1 MRPFRIPY
9 LILSSCLLL
18 PIAIGILSC
27 SPSYKQMQSAP
38 DSYRDADVNVL
49 QKFKPAFTVAL
60 YNTTVDVVGNH
71 LSGLLLIKK
80 MPDSST
86 RMVFSNEMGFS
97 FFDFEF
103 KPDGDFKVYSIMKK
117 LNKKSVIKT
126 LQHDFELVLMN
137 NLNNSKAFVKT
148 NEGLIYFIFPQNK
161 GFNYYITNQTGS
173 ELVRM
178 ERASNK
184 KTIVE
189 AVMQNYQNGIP
200 DTIGISHKTFEFN
213 IGLKRIER

>member
-1 MRPFRIPY
+1 MRPFRIIY
-9 LILSSCLLL
+9 LILSSCLLFVV
-18 PIAIGILSC
+18 SC
-27 SPSYKQMQSAP
+27 SPSYQQMQSAT
-38 DSYRDADVNVL
+38 ADVNVL

-60 YNTTVDVVGNH
+60 YNTTVDVMSNH

-86 RMVFSNEMGFS
+86 RVVFSNEMGLG

-103 KPDGDFKVYSIMKK
+103 APDGSFKIYSIMKK

-137 NLNNSKAFVKT
+137 NLDNTKAVVKI
-148 NEGLIYFIFPQNK
+148 NEGLTYFIFPQSK
-161 GFNYYITNQTGS
+161 GFNYYITNQSGD

-184 KTIVE
+184 KIIVE
-189 AVMQNYQNGIP
+189 AVMKNYINGIP

>member
-1 MRPFRIPY
+1 MLPYRITY
-9 LILSSCLLL
+9 LILSSSLF
-18 PIAIGILSC
+18 IVLSC
-27 SPSYKQMQSAP
+27 SPAHQQMQSA
-38 DSYRDADVNVL
+38 SADVNLL

-86 RMVFSNEMGFS
+86 RLVFSNEMGFS

-103 KPDGDFKVYSIMKK
+103 AADGKFKVYSITK
-117 LNKKSVIKT
+117 LMNKKSVIKT
-126 LQHDFELVLMN
+126 LQHNFELILMN
-137 NLNNSKAFVKT
+137 NLDNSRASVRTKD
-148 NEGLIYFIFPQNK
+148 GLIYFVFPKTK
-161 GFNYYITNQTGS
+161 GFNYYITNKSGD
-173 ELVRM
+173 ELLRM

-189 AVMQNYQNGIP
+189 AVMKDYIGGIP

>member
-1 MRPFRIPY
+1 MLPLPMRY
-9 LILSSCLLL
+9 LLL
-18 PIAIGILSC
+18 ISGLFVLLNC
-27 SPSYKQMQSAP
+27 SPVYKQMQSATA
-38 DSYRDADVNVL
+38 DAGIL
-49 QKFKPAFTVAL
+49 QKFKPAFTVVL

-80 MPDSST
+80 MPDSTT
-86 RMVFSNEMGFS
+86 RMVFSNEMGFT

-103 KPDGDFKVYSIMKK
+103 ADDGNFKVYSIIKK
-117 LNKKSVIKT
+117 LNKRSVLKT
-126 LQHDFELVLMN
+126 LQRDFELILMN
-137 NLNNSKAFVKT
+137 RLDNSTASVRTKD
-148 NEGLIYFIFPQNK
+148 GLTYFIFPQTK
-161 GFNYYITNQTGS
+161 GFNYYITNQTGD

-178 ERASNK
+178 ERTSNK

-189 AVMQNYQNGIP
+189 AVMKNYINGIP

>member
-1 MRPFRIPY
+1 
-9 LILSSCLLL
+9 
-18 PIAIGILSC
+18 
-27 SPSYKQMQSAP
+27 
-38 DSYRDADVNVL
+38 
-49 QKFKPAFTVAL
+49 
-60 YNTTVDVVGNH
+60 
-71 LSGLLLIKK
+71 
-80 MPDSST
+80 
-86 RMVFSNEMGFS
+86 MVFSNEMGLG

-103 KPDGDFKVYSIMKK
+103 AADGSFKVYSIMKK

-137 NLNNSKAFVKT
+137 NLVNSKAIVKT
-148 NEGLIYFIFPQNK
+148 NEGLTYFIFPQSK
-161 GFNYYITNQTGS
+161 GFNYYITNQSGD
-173 ELVRM
+173 ELVRL

-189 AVMQNYQNGIP
+189 AVMKNYIGGIP

>member
-9 LILSSCLLL
+9 LILISSLVILL
-18 PIAIGILSC
+18 GC
-27 SPSYKQMQSAP
+27 SPSYKQMQSAV
-38 DSYRDADVNVL
+38 ADVSVL

-86 RMVFSNEMGFS
+86 RMVFSNEMGLS

-103 KPDGDFKVYSIMKK
+103 KAGGDFKVYSIMKK
-117 LNKKSVIKT
+117 LDKKSVIKT
-126 LQHDFELVLMN
+126 LQHDFELILMN
-137 NLNNSKAFVKT
+137 NLDNSKAIVKF
-148 NEGLIYFIFPQNK
+148 NEGLTYFIFPQSK
-161 GFNYYITNQTGS
+161 GYNYYITNQNGN

-189 AVMQNYQNGIP
+189 AVMKNYLNGIP

>member
-1 MRPFRIPY
+1 
-9 LILSSCLLL
+9 
-18 PIAIGILSC
+18 
-27 SPSYKQMQSAP
+27 MQSAT
-38 DSYRDADVNVL
+38 ADVNVL
-49 QKFKPAFTVAL
+49 QKFQPNFTVAL
-60 YNTTVDVVGNH
+60 YNTSVDVMDNH

-86 RMVFSNEMGFS
+86 RMVFSNEMGVG

-103 KPDGDFKVYSIMKK
+103 KPGGDFKVYSIMKK

-126 LQHDFELVLMN
+126 LRHDFELILMN
-137 NLNNSKAFVKT
+137 NLDNSKAVVKT
-148 NEGLIYFIFPQNK
+148 NEGLTYFIFPQTK
-161 GFNYYITNQTGS
+161 GFNYYITNHSGT

-184 KTIVE
+184 KVIVE
-189 AVMQNYQNGIP
+189 ALMKNYINGIP

>member
-1 MRPFRIPY
+1 M
-9 LILSSCLLL
+9 L
-18 PIAIGILSC
+18 GC
-27 SPSYKQMQSAP
+27 SPAHQQMQSP
-38 DSYRDADVNVL
+38 DSYQYVDVNVL

-86 RMVFSNEMGFS
+86 RMVFSNEMGLG

-103 KPDGDFKVYSIMKK
+103 KPDGEFKVYSIMKK
-117 LNKKSVIKT
+117 LNKRTVIKT

-137 NLNNSKAFVKT
+137 NLDNSKATVKS
-148 NEGLIYFIFPQNK
+148 NEGLTYFIFPQSK
-161 GFNYYITNQTGS
+161 GYNYYITNQSGN
-173 ELVRM
+173 ELLRM

-184 KTIVE
+184 KAIVE
-189 AVMQNYQNGIP
+189 AVMKNYAGGIP

>member
-1 MRPFRIPY
+1 MLPSRIPY
-9 LILSSCLLL
+9 LILSSCLFC
-18 PIAIGILSC
+18 ILAC
-27 SPSYKQMQSAP
+27 SPAHKQMQTATA
-38 DSYRDADVNVL
+38 DAHIL
-49 QKFKPAFTVAL
+49 QKFKPVFTVVL

-86 RMVFSNEMGFS
+86 RVVFSSETGFT

-103 KPDGDFKVYSIMKK
+103 AANGDFKVHFVIKK
-117 LNKKSVIKT
+117 MNKKSVIKT

-137 NLNNSKAFVKT
+137 TVNYSESSVRT
-148 NEGLIYFIFPQNK
+148 NKRELYFIFPQTK
-161 GFNYYITNQTGS
+161 GFNQYITNAEGT
-173 ELVRM
+173 EMVRM

-184 KTIVE
+184 KVIVE
-189 AVMQNYQNGIP
+189 AVMKNYINGIP

-213 IGLKRIER
+213 IGLKRIERNAAE

>member
-1 MRPFRIPY
+1 MQTSRITF
-9 LILSSCLLL
+9 LKLSSCLLL
-18 PIAIGILSC
+18 VIGLLLGC
-27 SPSYKQMQSAP
+27 SPAHQQMQS
-38 DSYRDADVNVL
+38 STKEISIL

-71 LSGLLLIKK
+71 LSGLLLVKK

-86 RMVFSNEMGFS
+86 RLVFSNEMGFT

-103 KPDGDFKVYSIMKK
+103 AADGTFKVYSIIKK
-117 LNKKSVIKT
+117 LNKRSVIKT

-137 NLNNSKAFVKT
+137 NLDKSKATVKT
-148 NEGLIYFIFPQNK
+148 NAGLIYFIFPQTK
-161 GFNYYITNQTGS
+161 GYNYYITNQSGG

-178 ERASNK
+178 ERSSGK

-189 AVMQNYQNGIP
+189 AVMKNYINGIP

-213 IGLKRIER
+213 IGLKRLER

>member
-1 MRPFRIPY
+1 
-9 LILSSCLLL
+9 LILSSCL
-18 PIAIGILSC
+18 PIAPIVIGGILLSC
-27 SPSYKQMQSAP
+27 SPAHLQMQS
-38 DSYRDADVNVL
+38 SDADKSGL

-60 YNTTVDVVGNH
+60 YSTTVDVVGNH

-86 RMVFSNEMGFS
+86 RIVFSNEMGLT

-103 KPDGDFKVYSIMKK
+103 AADGNFKVYSIIKK
-117 LNKKSVIKT
+117 LDKRSVIKT
-126 LQHDFELVLMN
+126 LRYDFELILMN
-137 NLNNSKAFVKT
+137 RLDNTKASVKT
-148 NEGLIYFIFPQNK
+148 AGGLIYFIFSQNK
-161 GFNYYITNQTGS
+161 GYNYYITNS
-173 ELVRM
+173 IVDELVRM

-184 KTIVE
+184 KTILE
-189 AVMQNYQNGIP
+189 AVMKNYISGIP

>member
-1 MRPFRIPY
+1 MLPYRITY
-9 LILSSCLLL
+9 LILSSCLL
-18 PIAIGILSC
+18 IMLSC
-27 SPSYKQMQSAP
+27 SPAHQQMQTAS
-38 DSYRDADVNVL
+38 ADVNLL

-86 RMVFSNEMGFS
+86 RIVFSNEMGFS

-103 KPDGDFKVYSIMKK
+103 AADGKFKVYSITKQM
-117 LNKKSVIKT
+117 NKKSVIKT
-126 LQHDFELVLMN
+126 LQHDFELILMN
-137 NLNNSKAFVKT
+137 NLDNSKASVQSKDGLTYFV
-148 NEGLIYFIFPQNK
+148 FPQTK
-161 GFNYYITNQTGS
+161 GFNYYITNQSGNN
-173 ELVRM
+173 LVRM
-178 ERASNK
+178 ERASDK

-189 AVMQNYQNGIP
+189 AVMKNYVGGIP

>member
-9 LILSSCLLL
+9 LILSSCLLFV
-18 PIAIGILSC
+18 LSC
-27 SPSYKQMQSAP
+27 SPSYRQMQSAV
-38 DSYRDADVNVL
+38 ADVNLL
-49 QKFKPAFTVAL
+49 QKFKPAFTVVL

-103 KPDGDFKVYSIMKK
+103 AADGKFKVYSITKQM
-117 LNKKSVIKT
+117 NKKSVIKT
-126 LQHDFELVLMN
+126 LQHDFELILMN
-137 NLNNSKAFVKT
+137 NPDKSKAVVKT
-148 NEGLIYFIFPQNK
+148 NEGLNYFIFPQTK
-161 GFNYYITNQTGS
+161 GYNYYITNQGGD

-184 KTIVE
+184 KTVVE
-189 AVMQNYQNGIP
+189 AVMKNYQNGIP

-213 IGLKRIER
+213 ISLKRIER

>member
-1 MRPFRIPY
+1 MLPLRIPY
-9 LILSSCLLL
+9 LILSSSLLF
-18 PIAIGILSC
+18 ILSC
-27 SPSYKQMQSAP
+27 SPAHQQMQSAA
-38 DSYRDADVNVL
+38 ADVNLL

-103 KPDGDFKVYSIMKK
+103 AADGSFKVYSIIKK

-126 LQHDFELVLMN
+126 LQHDFELILMN
-137 NLNNSKAFVKT
+137 NLDNSKASVRIKDGVT
-148 NEGLIYFIFPQNK
+148 YFIFPQSK
-161 GFNYYITNQTGS
+161 GFNYYITNQSGD
-173 ELVRM
+173 ELVRL

-189 AVMQNYQNGIP
+189 AVMKNYINGIP

>member
-1 MRPFRIPY
+1 M
-9 LILSSCLLL
+9 
-18 PIAIGILSC
+18 LSC
-27 SPSYKQMQSAP
+27 SPAHQQMQSAN
-38 DSYRDADVNVL
+38 ADVSLL

-86 RMVFSNEMGFS
+86 RMVFSNEMGFT

-103 KPDGDFKVYSIMKK
+103 AADGHFKVYSIIKK
-117 LNKKSVIKT
+117 LDKRSVIKT
-126 LQHDFELVLMN
+126 LQHDFELILMKSMD
-137 NLNNSKAFVKT
+137 NSKASVKT
-148 NEGLIYFIFPQNK
+148 ANGLIYFIFPQTK
-161 GFNYYITNQTGS
+161 GYNYYITNSKGD

-178 ERASNK
+178 ERAANK

-189 AVMQNYQNGIP
+189 AVMKNYIGGIP